1 MRIEI
6 ELLLLGA
13 VITAAQFIGK
23 ELFLMWKKYKQKR
36 IELRIKKDLDKI
48 TDESKAKEIFEK
60 LIELNT
66 KEVSYNKKETERLM
80 SNNMSVLINQ
90 KNTAYIVDDII
101 KNTIVNRF
109 VLFHTHNGN
118 GQPNYF
124 KPYKVSY
131 LQYNAINPSIINK
144 YQNIEVDSDYTKM
157 LIEIQE
163 NEGHFVK
170 RKVSDMDC
178 GLLKTIYL
186 KEGVKYSE
194 IYYLCATNTGIIYTS
209 IATTEDVDNF
219 DNDRL
224 EISLA
229 ISKLKDIFDNERKR
243 VFKDAIDQEENETRM
258 KEIYIEKELIKARL
272 L

>member
-13 VITAAQFIGK
+13 VITAAQFVGK
-23 ELFLMWKKYKQKR
+23 EFFLMWKKYKHKKAQAK
-36 IELRIKKDLDKI
+36 IDKELSEV
-48 TDESKAKEIFEK
+48 TDESKAKEIYER
-60 LIELNT
+60 LTELN
-66 KEVSYNKKETERLM
+66 KKDVDYNQKETSRLM
-80 SNNMSVLINQ
+80 GNNMAVLINQ
-90 KNTAYIVDDII
+90 RNAAAIIDDVI
-101 KNTIVNRF
+101 KHTVVNRF

-131 LQYNAINPSIINK
+131 LQYNALNPSVINK
-144 YQNIEVDSDYTKM
+144 YQNIEVDNDYTKM

-163 NEGHFVK
+163 NDGHFVK
-170 RKVSDMDC
+170 RVVQDMDN

-186 KEGVKYSE
+186 KENIKYSE
-194 IYYLCATNTGIIYTS
+194 VYFLCATNTGIIYTS
-209 IATTEDVDNF
+209 IATTEAVDNF

-224 EISLA
+224 EICLA
-229 ISKLKDIFDNERKR
+229 ISKLKGIFDDERKR
-243 VFKDAIDQEENETRM
+243 VFRDAINREENEGRL

-272 L
+272 